1 MKLIDLTHT
10 FDDAMPVYPGDP
22 ASEMTRLTDISGA
35 GVILSQVRTGM
46 HTGTHMDSPLHMIE
60 NGKSLAEIPIEKFI
74 GRGVLIDARGKERI
88 DDALLSGVQLQQND
102 IVLVLT
108 GFSGKYRE
116 KAYYYDYPDMTA
128 SFAVALVN
136 AGVSIVGLDTAGP
149 DRAPFPIH
157 RILLSGDVL
166 IMENLSNLESLL
178 GIRVFE
184 VFALPAKFK
193 AEAAPVRVIALV
205 RGGLIPAV

>member
-1 MKLIDLTHT
+1 MKVIDLTHT

-22 ASEMTRLTDISGA
+22 VPEISRLADVPGA
-35 GVILSQVRTGM
+35 GFTLTQVRIGM
-46 HTGTHMDSPLHMIE
+46 HTGTHMDGPLHMIE
-60 NGKSLAEIPIEKFI
+60 NGKSLSEISVEKFI
-74 GRGVLIDARGKERI
+74 GRGVLIDARGKKRI
-88 DDALLSGVQLQQND
+88 DDNLLSGVPLRQND

-116 KAYYYDYPDMTA
+116 TAYHRDYPDMTE
-128 SFAVALVN
+128 SFAGALVN

-149 DRAPFPIH
+149 DRAPFTIH
-157 RILLSGDVL
+157 RKLLSGDVM
-166 IMENLSNLESLL
+166 IIENLTNLESLL

-184 VFALPAKFK
+184 VCALPAKFK

-205 RGGLIPAV
+205 KENG